1 MVAGTNGAY
10 GVSVLRMSVEYKQG
24 LENVLIQ
31 SQRMVE
37 RIAEEAEQF
46 WGSVLT
52 CPAAMKVHKNG

>member
-10 GVSVLRMSVEYKQG
+10 GVSVVRMSVEYKQG

-46 WGSVLT
+46 
-52 CPAAMKVHKNG
+52 